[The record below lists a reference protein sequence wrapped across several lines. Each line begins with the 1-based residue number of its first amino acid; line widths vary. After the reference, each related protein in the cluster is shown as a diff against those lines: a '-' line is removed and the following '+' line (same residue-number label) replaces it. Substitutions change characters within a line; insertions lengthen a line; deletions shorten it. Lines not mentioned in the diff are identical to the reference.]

1 MPCVSTGLR
10 VGCAQARTILH
21 HVSTGHRVARA
32 EEPTMRPPIRS
43 MTRGDS
49 VVLSP
54 VHVRAASAPDGN
66 RQTHGRTHND
76 PGWRVSTT

>member
-1 MPCVSTGLR
+1 MPCVSTRLSVACR
-10 VGCAQARTILH
+10 QARTILH
-21 HVSTGHRVARA
+21 HVSTGHSVACS
-32 EEPTMRPPIRS
+32 EEPTMRLPIRS

-66 RQTHGRTHND
+66 RQTHCRTHND